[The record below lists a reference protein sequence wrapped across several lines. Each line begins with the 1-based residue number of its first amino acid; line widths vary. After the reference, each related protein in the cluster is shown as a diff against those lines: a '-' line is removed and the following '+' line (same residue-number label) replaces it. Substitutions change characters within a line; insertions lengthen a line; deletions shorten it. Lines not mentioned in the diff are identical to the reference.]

1 MFTHDTQEA
10 ATGIVKIEDIDA
22 KTMEAVVEYLHTES
36 VEKLKR
42 IAIELFK
49 QY

>member
-1 MFTHDTQEA
+1 
-10 ATGIVKIEDIDA
+10 
-22 KTMEAVVEYLHTES
+22 MEAVVEYLHTES

-49 QY
+49 QYWGIEGKVIRVGNC